1 MVLFSTLWMELLS
14 TDTGI
19 ALWMELLSIE
29 IRIAGIPRTQ
39 ETKGR
44 SWVQGRVEWNTEDLA
59 AEAGQG
65 DCALYQESPPQIAQ
79 AHPSGWNSSALK

>member
-1 MVLFSTLWMELLS
+1 MVLLSTLWMELLS

-44 SWVQGRVEWNTEDLA
+44 PWGQGRVQWNREDPA
-59 AEAGQG
+59 AYM
-65 DCALYQESPPQIAQ
+65 DFSRL
-79 AHPSGWNSSALK
+79 